1 MVSLEA
7 MIIAIFLLVLGI
19 AFCFGGYK
27 WFMILLPV
35 LAFLVGF
42 SIGAIAVSGVYGDSI
57 LSMIVIVVAGLIVG
71 LLLAVLVYLFFNLAI
86 ILLGAAAGYTIG
98 SGLAFYLGFQSGPI
112 SIIAGI
118 IVAVIVTFLAFRLNL
133 PKYII
138 IALTAI
144 MGSEAII
151 SGILL
156 SIGLITPSELRV
168 GLLGSM
174 LSHSVA
180 WTFVWLVLAAAGA
193 AIQLHRA
200 KLYELDL
207 EAGRAAKLSRG

>member
-1 MVSLEA
+1 
-7 MIIAIFLLVLGI
+7 
-19 AFCFGGYK
+19 
-27 WFMILLPV
+27 
-35 LAFLVGF
+35 
-42 SIGAIAVSGVYGDSI
+42 
-57 LSMIVIVVAGLIVG
+57 VVGLI
-71 LLLAVLVYLFFNLAI
+71 
-86 ILLGAAAGYTIG
+86 AAA
-98 SGLAFYLGFQSGPI
+98 
-112 SIIAGI
+112 
-118 IVAVIVTFLAFRLNL
+118 IVAFLAFRLNL

-138 IALTAI
+138 IALTALI
-144 MGSEAII
+144 GSEAIL

-156 SIGLITPSELRV
+156 SIGFITPSDLQL

-207 EAGRAAKLSRG
+207 EASRAKVLRG

>member
-7 MIIAIFLLVLGI
+7 MIIAIFLLILGI

-35 LAFLVGF
+35 MAFLVGF
-42 SIGAIAVSGVYGDSI
+42 GVGAAAVSGVYGDSM
-57 LSMIVIVVAGLIVG
+57 LSFIVIIVAGLIVG
-71 LLLAVLVYLFFNLAI
+71 LLLAVLAYLFFNLAV
-86 ILLGAAAGYTIG
+86 ILLGAALGFTIG
-98 SGLAFYLGFQSGPI
+98 SGLAYYLGFESGPI
-112 SIIAGI
+112 SFVAGI
-118 IVAVIVTFLAFRLNL
+118 IAAVVVAFLAFRLNL

-138 IALTAI
+138 IALTALI
-144 MGSEAII
+144 GSEAII
-151 SGILL
+151 AGILL
-156 SIGLITPSELRV
+156 MVGYTVPSDLQL

-180 WTFVWLVLAAAGA
+180 WSFVWLILAAAGA

-207 EAGRAAKLSRG
+207 EASRAKGLQG

>member
-7 MIIAIFLLVLGI
+7 LVIAAFLLILGI

-35 LAFLVGF
+35 LAFLVG
-42 SIGAIAVSGVYGDSI
+42 SIIGAVAVSGVYGDSI
-57 LSMIVIVVAGLIVG
+57 LSLIVIVVAGLIVG
-71 LLLAVLVYLFFNLAI
+71 LSLAVLAYLFFNLGV
-86 ILLGAAAGYTIG
+86 ILLGAAVGYTIG
-98 SGLAFYLGFQSGPI
+98 SGLAYYLGFVAGPI
-112 SIIAGI
+112 SFVAGLIAAAV
-118 IVAVIVTFLAFRLNL
+118 VAFLAFRLNL

-138 IALTAI
+138 IALTALI
-144 MGSEAII
+144 GSEAIL

-156 SIGLITPSELRV
+156 LIGFITPSDLQL

-207 EAGRAAKLSRG
+207 EASRAKGLRG